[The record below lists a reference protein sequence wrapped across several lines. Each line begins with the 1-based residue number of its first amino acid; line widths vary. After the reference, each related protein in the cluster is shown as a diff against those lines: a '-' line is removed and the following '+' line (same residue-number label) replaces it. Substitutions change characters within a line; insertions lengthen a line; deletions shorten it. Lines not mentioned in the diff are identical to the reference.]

1 MNNGLV
7 GGAGFHQAR
16 FGYKTVEELEIV
28 VQKFAAANLPLESI
42 WADIDHMDNF
52 KVFTLDPETYPEKR
66 VRALVDRLHS
76 NDQKFV
82 MILDPG
88 THYVP
93 FYLGYK
99 IYINIIINFSSVG
112 KALKVHNFGFLV
124 DDLAVYISLGLVS
137 PILYHS
143 RVYKEEFT
151 DFDASRVWVFV
162 SIICF

>member
-28 VQKFAAANLPLESI
+28 VQKFEAANLPLESI

-52 KVFTLDPETYPEKR
+52 KVFTLDPETYPEEK

-93 FYLGYK
+93 FISATKYQHY
-99 IYINIIINFSSVG
+99 NFSSVG
-112 KALKVHNFGFLV
+112 NALKVYNFSFLI
-124 DDLAVYISLGLVS
+124 DDLAV
-137 PILYHS
+137 
-143 RVYKEEFT
+143 
-151 DFDASRVWVFV
+151 
-162 SIICF
+162 